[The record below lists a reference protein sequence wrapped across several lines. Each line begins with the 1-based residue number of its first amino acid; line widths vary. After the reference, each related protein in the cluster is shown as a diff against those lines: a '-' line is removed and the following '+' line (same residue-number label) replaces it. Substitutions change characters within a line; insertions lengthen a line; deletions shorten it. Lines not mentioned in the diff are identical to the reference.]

1 MTRDQW
7 ILFVL
12 ELLGLG
18 VVVFVLVGVIYYL
31 LH

>member
-1 MTRDQW
+1 VTRDQW